1 MSDHELLKLIVSLCS
16 QSRAAEERERE
27 LREKLEELEH
37 DMQGV
42 VSNLSHRAPHD
53 HPQLTCSKCRLRE
66 VEVRLR
72 ALLASHWPAHPP
84 KTETPGQ

>member
-1 MSDHELLKLIVSLCS
+1 MNWTVRSCANGCAPNPALPRS
-16 QSRAAEERERE
+16 ERE
-27 LREKLEELEH
+27 LREKLEELKH

-66 VEVRLR
+66 IEVRLR
-72 ALLASHWPAHPP
+72 ALLASHWPAQKPQ
-84 KTETPGQ
+84 E